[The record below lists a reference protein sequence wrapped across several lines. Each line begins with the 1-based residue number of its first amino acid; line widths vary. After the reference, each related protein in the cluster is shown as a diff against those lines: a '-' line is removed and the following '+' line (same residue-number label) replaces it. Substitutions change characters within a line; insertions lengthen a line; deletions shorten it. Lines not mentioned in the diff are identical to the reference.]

1 MPDCAA
7 ASREDKGL
15 EFVATPIALEVVD
28 EGSETDSVAD

>member
-7 ASREDKGL
+7 ASREVKEL
-15 EFVATPIALEVVD
+15 ELVATPIALGVVD